1 MWLPVDGFMWTET
14 CWSSFYNFNYFNNL
28 RILQFMC
35 ISWKIKCLILLM
47 HGAIMKLKFIY
58 CMFLFFKK
66 SVNMPYFRLPPRCK
80 WDLMGCWLVDTYVS
94 EKPIIPIFKGQDGT
108 RNLSRKVGS
117 YPSTLRNMPEERK
130 VSVLIS
136 YYTGSSD
143 SAIVIDKL
151 ARIRKEVLVANSEL
165 LNQNVT
171 GQNEEN

>member
-1 MWLPVDGFMWTET
+1 
-14 CWSSFYNFNYFNNL
+14 
-28 RILQFMC
+28 
-35 ISWKIKCLILLM
+35 
-47 HGAIMKLKFIY
+47 
-58 CMFLFFKK
+58 
-66 SVNMPYFRLPPRCK
+66 
-80 WDLMGCWLVDTYVS
+80 
-94 EKPIIPIFKGQDGT
+94 
-108 RNLSRKVGS
+108 
-117 YPSTLRNMPEERK
+117 MPEERK